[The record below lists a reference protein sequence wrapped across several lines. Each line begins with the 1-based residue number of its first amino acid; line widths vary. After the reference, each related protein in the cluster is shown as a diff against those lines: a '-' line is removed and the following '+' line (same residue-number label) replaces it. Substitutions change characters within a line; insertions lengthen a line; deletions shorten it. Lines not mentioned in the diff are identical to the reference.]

1 MSLKTII
8 RAMAPI
14 LPKRNIID
22 SITTLQT
29 QLDSHVIPM
38 LEKSSAAA
46 TTRDHKSGFSKHI
59 EKQFADR
66 KLLGSRDNFI
76 GSTLNIVKLARKNLD
91 TVQRFV
97 NQNKVDNLAVEALDL
112 KTVTL
117 LNYVNAVTH
126 VVDYSSRMINMF
138 WIAENNVGAGR
149 NQFDGVVKGEYVWLE
164 ENLPKFI
171 SELAAINIDDSDLDK
186 KLNEMSGTV
195 FDPDEEETT
204 KSLIPR
210 AKMDPLGFGFIPLS
224 INPFYIVG
232 RWYVEWQDSRY
243 KAYQLDLQRVELR
256 IKALE
261 EASSGNRSPATE
273 KTLIAL
279 DNLRKDIQLKL
290 NKME

>member
-14 LPKRNIID
+14 LPKRNILD
-22 SITTLQT
+22 SISTLQS
-29 QLDSHVIPM
+29 QLDNHVLPM
-38 LEKSSAAA
+38 LEKSAAA
-46 TTRDHKSGFSKHI
+46 STSRDHKSGFAKHI
-59 EKQFADR
+59 EKRFGDR
-66 KLLGSRDNFI
+66 KLVGSRENFVGATFRI
-76 GSTLNIVKLARKNLD
+76 AGLARKNLD
-91 TVQRFV
+91 VVQRFV
-97 NQNKVDNLAVEALDL
+97 NQNKIDNLAVEALDL

-126 VVDYSSRMINMF
+126 VVDYSSRMINLY
-138 WIAENNVGAGR
+138 WIAENNVIANR

-171 SELAAINIDDSDLDK
+171 SEMAAINIDESELDR
-186 KLNEMSGTV
+186 KLTDISNTV

-204 KSLIPR
+204 KSLLPQG
-210 AKMDPLGFGFIPLS
+210 KMDPLGFGFIPLS

-256 IKALE
+256 IKSLE
-261 EASSGNRSPATE
+261 EASAGNRSPATE